1 MLAVGMVALWFCV
14 AAVPMSLCFARCRL
28 QLLRSAGVEGAA
40 LEQETDDD
48 WSLAFEDVLI
58 LYADS
63 LKSPAKGKPRDPFRT
78 LVEEVFS
85 QLDTVLLNQS
95 DRIRFSLQSVL
106 FDCDACR
113 LGCTAGQL
121 GLDLGRRVRLRDEDA
136 DRPAVHALGARV
148 RRIDRQYITRNVW
161 VHKCAACCMLNPLC
175 MLCMLCRVP
184 HSSCVISQ
192 HLRWHVLPG

>member
-1 MLAVGMVALWFCV
+1 MLYIARHSRCSGESSSQPRPAHRCDAVQLSNFRIDCCQRLPSACCNSIRCMLCV
-14 AAVPMSLCFARCRL
+14 ASLSHVLSTAVRRTYVVLSV

-85 QLDTVLLNQS
+85 QLDTVRLTQS
-95 DRIRFSLQSVL
+95 DRNTIFAAVCSL
-106 FDCDACR
+106 
-113 LGCTAGQL
+113 
-121 GLDLGRRVRLRDEDA
+121 
-136 DRPAVHALGARV
+136 
-148 RRIDRQYITRNVW
+148 
-161 VHKCAACCMLNPLC
+161 
-175 MLCMLCRVP
+175 
-184 HSSCVISQ
+184 
-192 HLRWHVLPG
+192 

>member
-85 QLDTVLLNQS
+85 QLDTVRLTQS
-95 DRIRFSLQSVL
+95 DRIRFSLQFVL
-106 FDCDACR
+106 FNCDACLPAS
-113 LGCTAGQL
+113 LGCTALQDNSGSISLEEFVYAMKTQT
-121 GLDLGRRVRLRDEDA
+121 D
-136 DRPAVHALGARV
+136 P
-148 RRIDRQYITRNVW
+148 QY
-161 VHKCAACCMLNPLC
+161 MLSE
-175 MLCMLCRVP
+175 REYV
-184 HSSCVISQ
+184 
-192 HLRWHVLPG
+192 G